1 MPPSSE
7 APDARPAYP
16 LALLPRLQSLLA
28 ALADIECGFDSDVE
42 TVEASAIPGALKQAV
57 IESLRQRHQER
68 RALIVQHLD
77 DLQRQVLRASDAAAS
92 WTRPAAAETGPDCTD
107 ARRHR

>member
-7 APDARPAYP
+7 TPDTGPAHP

-28 ALADIECGFDSDVE
+28 APAGIDCGFDSDVE

-68 RALIVQHLD
+68 RAPIVRHLD

-92 WTRPAAAETGPDCTD
+92 RTRSAAAETSPDCTD